1 MKTLNLTDTAQY
13 IGVKKR
19 TFYNLLNSK
28 RFPVDPLPSLTP
40 RRWSVAALDEWLKST
55 TNRGNS

>member
-1 MKTLNLTDTAQY
+1 MRTLNLTETALY

-28 RFPVDPLPSLTP
+28 RFPVDPLPGLSP
-40 RRWSVAALDEWLKST
+40 RRWSVDALDEWLK
-55 TNRGNS
+55 GNKA